1 MTLLT
6 GKRLDLSG
14 KNCTAIS
21 HAHTGSPGQ
30 FRRSDGLSAEV
41 IPEDSIATLLPACR
55 SIREAMA
62 ISPFP
67 DTYPAIGTLLSQT
80 Q

>member
-21 HAHTGSPGQ
+21 HATGSPGQ